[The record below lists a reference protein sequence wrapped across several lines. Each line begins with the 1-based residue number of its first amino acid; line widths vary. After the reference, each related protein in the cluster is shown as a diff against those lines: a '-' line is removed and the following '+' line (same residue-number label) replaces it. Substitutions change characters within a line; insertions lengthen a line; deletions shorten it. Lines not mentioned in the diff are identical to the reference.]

1 MVSFRSNG
9 KLLITGEYAV
19 LKNAKALAV
28 PCKMGQSLTYLPSER
43 AVLNWESFDSKKNAW
58 FEAEFNVN
66 TLKLVSSSDIEIGM
80 RLRKLLA
87 TTKKMN
93 PSFLSKGGDVKCHL
107 EFERS
112 WGLGT
117 SSTLVANI
125 ALWANC
131 NPYQLLENSFGGSG
145 YDIGCAQAEGPI
157 TFIRNQYN
165 PIIQTAELSYPF
177 EANLFFVHLNKKRNS
192 QDAVAAFDIDKLN
205 QSNIDAISQFTDR
218 IIASVDQNSFD
229 YCLRAHETLIGSILN
244 QAKVQDT
251 YFSDFNGVVK
261 SLGAWGGDFVLVSG
275 DRHSPDYFRAKGY
288 ETIIPFREM
297 IL

>member
-1 MVSFRSNG
+1 MVSFRTNG

-28 PCKMGQSLTYLPSER
+28 PCKMGQSLTYLPIER

-66 TLKLVSSSDIEIGM
+66 TLKLVSSSDVEIGI
-80 RLRKLLA
+80 RLQKLLA

-93 PSFLSKGGDVKCHL
+93 PSFLSKGGEVKCHL
-107 EFERS
+107 EFDRS
-112 WGLGT
+112 WGLGS

-125 ALWANC
+125 ALWANR

-157 TFIRNQYN
+157 TYIRNQYN

-192 QDAVAAFDIDKLN
+192 QDALAAFDLNMVN
-205 QSNIDAISQFTDR
+205 QSSIDAISKLTDR
-218 IIASVDQNSFD
+218 IIACTDQNSFD
-229 YCLRAHETLIGSILN
+229 SCLKEHEALIGSLLN
-244 QAKVQDT
+244 QLNVQDT
-251 YFSDFNGVVK
+251 YFSDFKGIVK

-275 DRHSPDYFRAKGY
+275 DRHSPNYFRAKGY